1 MPCQGVTKTGEACR
15 VSCKGSYCRF
25 HVGQGGAGASAA
37 GAGAGEN
44 ENENVPALPPK
55 TFKTIRIGDRLFFL
69 NRNSNRNVYNRRNN
83 GTVGG
88 RVGKLR
94 ATRRRNSDWSTNVAN
109 NLNNFRNNVGP
120 LVAPKISARGA
131 PPPIEYNTYPANAI
145 EPIIYH
151 NLTTEEL
158 AEQEGLLPKGGL
170 RPANNN
176 NKPANNN
183 NEPARTRKNRRQ

>member
-1 MPCQGVTKTGEACR
+1 MPCQGKTKTGEACR

-25 HVGQGGAGASAA
+25 HAGQESSGSAT
-37 GAGAGEN
+37 N

-55 TFKTIRIGDRLFFL
+55 TFKTIQVGDRLFFL

-83 GTVGG
+83 GTVGD

-94 ATRRRNSDWSTNVAN
+94 ATRRRNSVWSTNVAN
-109 NLNNFRNNVGP
+109 NLNNFRKNQGP
-120 LVAPKISARGA
+120 MVVPKTSLRGA

-145 EPIIYH
+145 EPSIAQ

-158 AEQEGLLPKGGL
+158 AEREGLLPKGGL

-176 NKPANNN
+176 N
-183 NEPARTRKNRRQ
+183 EPRRTRKNRGQ